1 MEPAPT
7 TSPHR
12 PLPRSR
18 LLISGIALTVVG
30 TLAVG
35 LGLGLPQPAIFA
47 PGAFVLGLGVLLVV
61 RARTGLRAASA
72 VVGLIVAASVVTVP
86 AVARAAAAGSSVTW
100 TAADTAEDLA
110 VLDGDVYTFTAED
123 RGDRTVHTVRLLDPV
138 SGSTERSWSAE
149 AVERPSITTDGD
161 VVFVSR
167 AVSAT
172 ESAAVVSLHSGDGG
186 TKWEAPVSSA
196 VDADIRVTAASAG
209 AVDVVACPR
218 TEAGSDRE
226 GCRLTTIDGTGSVVD
241 ERGVGFEW
249 QSDEATSWDDL
260 PGRMLPPATL
270 VTDGRTGIQMHLPGE
285 PGPGATIPFA
295 ATMEDFGSRFA
306 DDALITAE
314 RRGDQ
319 GCRVVARSVRSGEE
333 DWSTDV
339 ACTPMTDMRLWSAG
353 DAAGPLYLSL
363 DEKDERTAS
372 LHTLDPES
380 GTLTWVPEAVLP
392 AASAPSGASA
402 PPGPSGLSA
411 PSSPSAAGGAS
422 DTFRDATAGRFVL
435 SGDGGRVRV
444 SDTEDGTDP
453 ESSRLEVEVPGEV
466 RLPAAAGGN
475 VLAIVSDAGASN
487 EGGSGADSSDAGAV
501 TSDTDEGALPPFL
514 AHNPYMLS
522 RWFGTPG
529 EDAATSSTAGAP
541 QFLTVVDAT
550 TGRELSST
558 VFTSPITGFTVA
570 ASGQTIVTTEDGTV
584 HSVGSRESTA
594 ANAQ

>member
-1 MEPAPT
+1 MSGIAEPAPT
-7 TSPHR
+7 SSPQR

-18 LLISGIALTVVG
+18 LLVAGISLTVIGALT
-30 TLAVG
+30 VG

-47 PGAFVLGLGVLLVV
+47 PGALILGLGVLLVV

-72 VVGLIVAASVVTVP
+72 VVGLIVAASVLAVP

-100 TAADTAEDLA
+100 TAADTAEDFA
-110 VLDGDVYTFTAED
+110 VLDGDVFTFTAED

-149 AVERPSITTDGD
+149 AVERPSITADGD

-186 TKWEAPVSSA
+186 KKWKAPVSSA

-226 GCRLTTIDGTGSVVD
+226 GCRLTTIDSTGSVVD

-249 QSDEATSWDDL
+249 QLDEDTSWDDL
-260 PGRMLPPATL
+260 PGRILPPATL
-270 VTDGRTGIQMHLPGE
+270 VTDGRTGIEMHVPGE

-380 GTLTWVPEAVLP
+380 GTLTRVPEAALP
-392 AASAPSGASA
+392 AASAPSGAS
-402 PPGPSGLSA
+402 G
-411 PSSPSAAGGAS
+411 PSAAGGAS

-435 SGDGGRVRV
+435 AGDGGRVRV

-453 ESSRLEVEVPGEV
+453 ESSRLEVKVPSDV
-466 RLPAAAGGN
+466 TLPASAGGN
-475 VLAIVSDAGASN
+475 VLAIVSDAGGSD
-487 EGGSGADSSDAGAV
+487 EGSSGADAV

-514 AHNPYMLS
+514 AHNPYLLS

-529 EDAATSSTAGAP
+529 GDAATDSAAGAP

-570 ASGQTIVTTEDGTV
+570 ASGQTIVTTKDGTV
-584 HSVGSRESTA
+584 HSVGSRESA
-594 ANAQ
+594 AAYAR

>member
-1 MEPAPT
+1 MSGIAEPAPT

-18 LLISGIALTVVG
+18 LLIPGIALTVVG

-72 VVGLIVAASVVTVP
+72 VVGLIVAASVLTVP

-149 AVERPSITTDGD
+149 ALERPSITADGD

-186 TKWEAPVSSA
+186 KEWEAPVSSA

-226 GCRLTTIDGTGSVVD
+226 GCRLTTIDSTGSVVD

-249 QSDEATSWDDL
+249 QLDEATSWDDL
-260 PGRMLPPATL
+260 PGRILPPATL
-270 VTDGRTGIQMHLPGE
+270 VTDGRTGIQMHVPGE

-295 ATMEDFGSRFA
+295 ATMEDFGSQFA

-319 GCRVVARSVRSGEE
+319 GCRVVARSFRSGEE

-353 DAAGPLYLSL
+353 DAAGPLHLSL
-363 DEKDERTAS
+363 DEQDERTAS

-380 GTLTWVPEAVLP
+380 GTLTRVPEAVLP
-392 AASAPSGASA
+392 AASAPTNGN
-402 PPGPSGLSA
+402 
-411 PSSPSAAGGAS
+411 AS

-444 SDTEDGTDP
+444 SDREDGTDP
-453 ESSRLEVEVPGEV
+453 ATSQLEVEVPGDV
-466 RLPAAAGGN
+466 TLPASAGGN

-487 EGGSGADSSDAGAV
+487 EGGSGADAV

-514 AHNPYMLS
+514 AHNPYLLS

-529 EDAATSSTAGAP
+529 GDAATSSAAGTP

-550 TGRELSST
+550 TGRVLSST
-558 VFTSPITGFTVA
+558 VSTSPITGFTVA
-570 ASGQTIVTTEDGTV
+570 AAGQTIVTTEDGTV

-594 ANAQ
+594 AYVR

>member
-1 MEPAPT
+1 MSGIAEPAPT
-7 TSPHR
+7 TSPQR

-18 LLISGIALTVVG
+18 LLFPGIALTVIGV
-30 TLAVG
+30 LAVG
-35 LGLGLPQPAIFA
+35 LGLGLPHPAIFA
-47 PGAFVLGLGVLLVV
+47 PGALVLGLGVLLVV

-72 VVGLIVAASVVTVP
+72 VVGLIVAASVLAVP

-110 VLDGDVYTFTAED
+110 VLDGDVFTFTAED

-149 AVERPSITTDGD
+149 AVERPSITADGD

-196 VDADIRVTAASAG
+196 VDADIRITAASAG

-226 GCRLTTIDGTGSVVD
+226 GCRLTTIDSTGSVVD

-249 QSDEATSWDDL
+249 QLDEGTSWDDL
-260 PGRMLPPATL
+260 PGRILPPATL
-270 VTDGRTGIQMHLPGE
+270 VTDGRTGIEMHVPGE
-285 PGPGATIPFA
+285 PGPGAMIPFA

-319 GCRVVARSVRSGEE
+319 GCRVVARSLRSGEE

-363 DEKDERTAS
+363 DEQDQRTAS
-372 LHTLDPES
+372 LHTLDSES
-380 GTLTWVPEAVLP
+380 GTLTRVPEAALP
-392 AASAPSGASA
+392 AASAPTN
-402 PPGPSGLSA
+402 
-411 PSSPSAAGGAS
+411 GGAS

-444 SDTEDGTDP
+444 SDAEDGTDP
-453 ESSRLEVEVPGEV
+453 ASSRLEVEVPGEA

-475 VLAIVSDAGASN
+475 VLAIVSDAGGSD
-487 EGGSGADSSDAGAV
+487 EGGSGANSSDAGAV
-501 TSDTDEGALPPFL
+501 TSDTVEGALPPFL
-514 AHNPYMLS
+514 AHNPYLLS

-529 EDAATSSTAGAP
+529 GDAAKSSAAGAP

-570 ASGQTIVTTEDGTV
+570 AAGQTIVTTEEGTV
-584 HSVGSRESTA
+584 HSVGSRESSA
-594 ANAQ
+594 AYAR